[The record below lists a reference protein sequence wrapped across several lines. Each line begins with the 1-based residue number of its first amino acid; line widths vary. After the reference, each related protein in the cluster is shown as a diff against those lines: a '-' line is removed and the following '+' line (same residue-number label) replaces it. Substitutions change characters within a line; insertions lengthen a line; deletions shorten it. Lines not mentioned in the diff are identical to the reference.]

1 MAADRERVEVP
12 EFTQTTKGEASE
24 DTMDEKDILAD
35 QDLTLKGSLEGD
47 DENMGVHT
55 RSYDRIEDEPDE
67 FMQGD
72 IDVKEQM
79 DRTADAM
86 DSSLRGLQNQGFE
99 DSPRTELGASFKYTP
114 GGIEEVEAKTDE
126 YLASHAKSKK
136 KEEPTPPAPTPSTAA
151 PLEED
156 PEDLSD
162 FDEPKMNGH
171 QALH

>member
-12 EFTQTTKGEASE
+12 EFTQVKRGEASE
-24 DTMDEKDILAD
+24 DTMDEKDILHD
-35 QDLTLKGSLEGD
+35 QDVTSKRDVNSD

-55 RSYDRIEDEPDE
+55 RSYDLVEDEPDE
-67 FMQGD
+67 FMQGE

-86 DSSLRGLQNQGFE
+86 DTSLRGLQSQATE

-126 YLASHAKSKK
+126 YLASHAKPKK
-136 KEEPTPPAPTPSTAA
+136 KAESKAEAPKPTTEV
-151 PLEED
+151 PLD
-156 PEDLSD
+156 DDVEDLSD
-162 FDEPKMNGH
+162 FDEPRMNGQDRIH
-171 QALH
+171 